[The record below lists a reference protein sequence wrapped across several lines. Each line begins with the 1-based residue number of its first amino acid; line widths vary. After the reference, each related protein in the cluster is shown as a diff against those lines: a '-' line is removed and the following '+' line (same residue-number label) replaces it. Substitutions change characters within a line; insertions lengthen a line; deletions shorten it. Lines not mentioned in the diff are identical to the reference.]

1 MTNRPLVLG
10 HRGASAAAPENTV
23 AAFAKARELGADG
36 VELDVRRSA
45 DGVLTVHHDPDVAG
59 VGAIAQATLAGIRD
73 VRSDIATFDDA
84 LAACRGLLV
93 NAEVKCLPWE
103 PDADRDGSVMRATL
117 DAILAF
123 EAAGAGGSFVVSSF
137 DLGAVDLAR
146 AYAPSLATGW
156 LTHGQEIDAAAQI
169 AAEHGHGWLNPDV
182 TSALAGGAES
192 IDAVHALGLL
202 VSVWTVDAPDDARAL
217 AAAGVDS
224 IITNVPDVVIA
235 ALA

>member
-1 MTNRPLVLG
+1 
-10 HRGASAAAPENTV
+10 
-23 AAFAKARELGADG
+23 
-36 VELDVRRSA
+36 
-45 DGVLTVHHDPDVAG
+45 
-59 VGAIAQATLAGIRD
+59 
-73 VRSDIATFDDA
+73 
-84 LAACRGLLV
+84 
-93 NAEVKCLPWE
+93 
-103 PDADRDGSVMRATL
+103 VMRATL